1 VKKNELSYSYKKDF
15 YTKII
20 YINEEYWL
28 IKSSRSRVKR
38 FTKNKKNK
46 DKFFE

>member
-1 VKKNELSYSYKKDF
+1 MNLAVHKEKDF
-15 YTKII
+15 QNKIK
-20 YINEEYWL
+20 YMNEKYWL